1 MEIKFN
7 TNKSYIPKHFDQ
19 KFRANNDIFE
29 QNTELPTDFRQI
41 SSNAFDFN
49 KNYIREDSGYNN
61 TIPNN
66 HVQDSHRN
74 DCLNIKKISYQ
85 DKIKLSPLLS
95 KRSIADNLIVA
106 NNKKKIISNKIY
118 PNTLIVQNFTKK
130 LGKKLTHKL
139 GNNSDNQTDSSYY
152 DIMNYTT
159 VRNPPPEMNIL
170 RKNNKDLRKTKDEIL
185 KENNT
190 LLNKLKKLQISNIHL
205 NNENTNLKL
214 KISELKSNYDIDKNI
229 IENKLKQKINA
240 IDGLKEE
247 NLTLQELLQAKENE
261 IQKMKNNLG
270 QKKKFESIKELKE
283 EEFSSEIKCCD
294 NIKMNDLEHFVT
306 ESNSLKKEN
315 INKNN
320 LINELRQENNKLKNI
335 ISKLKN
341 ELNKKSQ
348 TSLMD
353 HPQTRNESIKYSK
366 STKDNYKINNNYMN
380 EGNSSFSE
388 VVKLKETIKKFQSQ
402 IKNNNK
408 IYTEKDAKLNY
419 MKNDSEYKTNEI
431 KDLTE
436 KYKQLYNEFDIK
448 QKENIELTKKMNK
461 SNEQK
466 KGLQKKITDL
476 ERENSEYQQQ
486 NYELKNQIN
495 KLQIRVNSVHSGSI
509 NLFGRKDK
517 YQDLEQ
523 QIQQLQTK
531 NEELEEKIRG
541 LKQCNE
547 NGEKI
552 EKIIEEN
559 RKLKKENLDLN
570 NEILT
575 YKNLINENDK
585 ENELSNND
593 NDNDIEDDKN
603 NVNIKKNILENIK
616 AEYGLSEIKNSTVDS
631 NILGSI
637 LKKKSKEDNLLS
649 SNMKASDIYDELD
662 RVKKENSEKDEKI
675 KQLEKEIQKY
685 KWMNNNL
692 VKEKNNLMK
701 KISFFENKTG
711 NKDEELNT
719 YTTKNI
725 NRNKVIN
732 LKDDSMNKS
741 RNQSNIQGGGDKVQI
756 YKQQIVE
763 YKNMNESDQK
773 QMKTLKTDIKKL
785 NEKLQNM
792 NTFGG
797 QVPNFGEFIQLIY
810 KVFAGFK
817 PKKKEQKDAYEKL
830 LAILKNPIF

>member
-1 MEIKFN
+1 
-7 TNKSYIPKHFDQ
+7 
-19 KFRANNDIFE
+19 
-29 QNTELPTDFRQI
+29 
-41 SSNAFDFN
+41 
-49 KNYIREDSGYNN
+49 
-61 TIPNN
+61 
-66 HVQDSHRN
+66 
-74 DCLNIKKISYQ
+74 
-85 DKIKLSPLLS
+85 
-95 KRSIADNLIVA
+95 
-106 NNKKKIISNKIY
+106 
-118 PNTLIVQNFTKK
+118 
-130 LGKKLTHKL
+130 
-139 GNNSDNQTDSSYY
+139 
-152 DIMNYTT
+152 
-159 VRNPPPEMNIL
+159 
-170 RKNNKDLRKTKDEIL
+170 
-185 KENNT
+185 
-190 LLNKLKKLQISNIHL
+190 
-205 NNENTNLKL
+205 
-214 KISELKSNYDIDKNI
+214 
-229 IENKLKQKINA
+229 
-240 IDGLKEE
+240 
-247 NLTLQELLQAKENE
+247 
-261 IQKMKNNLG
+261 
-270 QKKKFESIKELKE
+270 
-283 EEFSSEIKCCD
+283 
-294 NIKMNDLEHFVT
+294 MNDLEHFVT

-388 VVKLKETIKKFQSQ
+388 VVKLKETIKKLQSQ

-408 IYTEKDAKLNY
+408 IYTEKDVKLNY

-466 KGLQKKITDL
+466 KGLQKKITNL

-631 NILGSI
+631 NLLGSI

-649 SNMKASDIYDELD
+649 SNMKASSIYDELD

-773 QMKTLKTDIKKL
+773 QIKTLKTDIKKL